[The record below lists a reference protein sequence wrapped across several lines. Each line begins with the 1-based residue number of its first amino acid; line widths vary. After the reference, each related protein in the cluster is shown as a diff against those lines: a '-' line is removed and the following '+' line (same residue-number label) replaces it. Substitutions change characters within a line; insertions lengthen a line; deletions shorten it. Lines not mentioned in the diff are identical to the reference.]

1 VALEPASEP
10 LVPLVAPPDGVA
22 APVVWFPPDPPQ
34 PARAVAAMA
43 IAIAARLIHIRLCV
57 QVPSGRLSRV
67 PGGAARCYP
76 RRPVLTESHPKAVP
90 FDQAHDEPSMAHLKP
105 VPDLKPEPSGKTGGK
120 PGVAALERYATVLR
134 IHCVRMVAVAKAGH
148 LDSSLSAADI
158 VAALYYRVL
167 RHDPSNPKWPER
179 DRFVLSKGHGAPIQY
194 AALAEHGY
202 FPADDLMGLRQIGS
216 HLQGHPDMTRTPGIE
231 VSTGSLGQGLS
242 MSVGI
247 CLALRLDDLDDT
259 AQVFTLMSDGDIQE
273 GESWEGAM
281 SAAHFGLTNLTAIV
295 DYNHLQTDGTTEEV
309 MDTGDVRAKFE
320 AFGWDAVE
328 IDGHDMGAIVES
340 LERSRTLD
348 RPAAIVCQTKKGRGV
363 SFMEDRF
370 GFHGKPPSQEQA
382 EQAMEE
388 LEATYQA
395 QTKALEAKS

>member
-1 VALEPASEP
+1 
-10 LVPLVAPPDGVA
+10 
-22 APVVWFPPDPPQ
+22 
-34 PARAVAAMA
+34 
-43 IAIAARLIHIRLCV
+43 
-57 QVPSGRLSRV
+57 
-67 PGGAARCYP
+67 
-76 RRPVLTESHPKAVP
+76 
-90 FDQAHDEPSMAHLKP
+90 MAHLKP
-105 VPDLKPEPSGKTGGK
+105 VPDLEPESSSKSDGQPSI
-120 PGVAALERYATVLR
+120 AELERYATVLR
-134 IHCVRMVAVAKAGH
+134 IHCVRMLAVAKSGH

-158 VAALYYRVL
+158 VTALYYRVL
-167 RHDPSNPKWPER
+167 RHDPSDPDWPER
-179 DRFVLSKGHGAPIQY
+179 DRFVLSKGHAAPIQY

-202 FPADDLMGLRQIGS
+202 FPADDLMGLRKIGS

-247 CLALRLDDLDDT
+247 CLALRLDGLSDT
-259 AQVFTLMSDGDIQE
+259 SQVFTVMSDGDCQE

-281 SAAHFGLTNLTAIV
+281 AAAHYEIPNLTAIV

-328 IDGHDMGAIVES
+328 IDGHDMAAIVEA
-340 LERSRTLD
+340 LERSRTLE

-370 GFHGKPPSQEQA
+370 GFQGKPPSQEQA

-388 LEATYQA
+388 LEATYKQ
-395 QTKALEAKS
+395 QTKALGGKG